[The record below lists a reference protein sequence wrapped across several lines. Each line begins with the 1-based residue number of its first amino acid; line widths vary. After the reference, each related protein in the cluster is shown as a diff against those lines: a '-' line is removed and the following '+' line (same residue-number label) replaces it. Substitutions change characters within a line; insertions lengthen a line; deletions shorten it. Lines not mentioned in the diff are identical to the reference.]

1 MMTDMKVVSN
11 YLDVC
16 DKASFAGL
24 EVDMQDG
31 PNWFNVRKINGMEL
45 VSLASL
51 DLVDKFITGYQWG
64 KLA

>member
-1 MMTDMKVVSN
+1 MSDMTVVSN

-16 DKASFAGL
+16 DKASKAGL
-24 EVDMQDG
+24 EVGMQDG

-45 VSLASL
+45 VSLARL
-51 DLVDKFITGYQWG
+51 DLVDKFIQGYMWG